1 MVKFKRRLENL
12 IYRMLSTGG
21 YSVEQRATLVKK
33 IGRGLLLLS
42 ALIIVPLLIWDP
54 PLVVK
59 IAIQLFF
66 ACGMYI
72 GSLLAFDEEK

>member
-12 IYRMLSTGG
+12 IYRMLSTRG
-21 YSVEQRATLVKK
+21 YSVEQQATTVKK

-54 PLVVK
+54 PLAVIIV
-59 IAIQLFF
+59 IQLLFV
-66 ACGMYI
+66 CGMYL